1 MSYKLKSLRV
11 LVIDDNA
18 PIRLLVRSLLLDL
31 GFGHVHAEADA
42 QQGWECYIKDRP
54 DIILVDWRMDK
65 QDGIEFTRRVR
76 QEKSSHNP
84 TVPIIIMTGFTNKK
98 RVFDARDSGVTEFL
112 IKPFTVQTLSD
123 RLTHIIEKPRDFVL
137 ANQYV
142 GPDRRRR
149 KDEVA
154 PTEKKRK
161 ADKLAE
167 KAAEKAAEK
176 TPVTAGPQKSKKYID
191 LRGGTDNKTNK

>member
-31 GFGHVHAEADA
+31 GFGFVHAEPNA
-42 QQGWECYIKDRP
+42 QDGWTAYIKDKP

-65 QDGIEFTRRVR
+65 SDGIEFTRRVR
-76 QEKSSHNP
+76 QDPLSHNP
-84 TVPIIIMTGFTNKK
+84 VVPIVIMTGFTNRQ

-123 RLTHIIEKPRDFVL
+123 RLMHIIEKPRDFVL
-137 ANQYV
+137 APQYV

-149 KDEVA
+149 NDEVDMID
-154 PTEKKRK
+154 KKRK
-161 ADKLAE
+161 SDLLAE
-167 KAAEKAAEK
+167 KAAPSKN
-176 TPVTAGPQKSKKYID
+176 KKYVD
-191 LRGGTDNKTNK
+191 LRGGTNNKGAKK